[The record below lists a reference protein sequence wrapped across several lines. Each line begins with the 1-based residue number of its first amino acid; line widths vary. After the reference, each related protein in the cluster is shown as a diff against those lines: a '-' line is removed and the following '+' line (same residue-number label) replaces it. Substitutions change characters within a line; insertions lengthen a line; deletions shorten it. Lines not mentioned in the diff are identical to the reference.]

1 MSADDLDG
9 VEGAGG
15 HGDRLVG
22 GLADADVV
30 LGLFLGWLLSGEAHF
45 PPGAG
50 AEGPGRPRRWGYVP
64 VLALPVHLV
73 HVIGEVL
80 LPIVGLARGTGP
92 DDVEGLPVE
101 RLLVVEGPD
110 ERPLA
115 PGTFPPVGPCV
126 TTLPFRRDQSRSPR
140 CRRRAR
146 GLARGSAR
154 AAPALPLPAP
164 APPQARAPRLE
175 VAVRGAVR
183 ESHPDLPIPV
193 DTVEE
198 EPGVVAALL
207 PPVPRHLLREVVRAG
222 RADGQ
227 EPGEADGA
235 DLARC
240 RRPRP
245 PFVTERL
252 TEGLAHAAITIS

>member
-50 AEGPGRPRRWGYVP
+50 AEGPGCPRCRGCVP
-64 VLALPVHLV
+64 VFDLPVHLV

-80 LPIVGLARGTGP
+80 LPLGALARGAGP

-154 AAPALPLPAP
+154 AAPAVRPARLG
-164 APPQARAPRLE
+164 PPTHSR
-175 VAVRGAVR
+175 
-183 ESHPDLPIPV
+183 
-193 DTVEE
+193 
-198 EPGVVAALL
+198 
-207 PPVPRHLLREVVRAG
+207 
-222 RADGQ
+222 
-227 EPGEADGA
+227 
-235 DLARC
+235 
-240 RRPRP
+240 
-245 PFVTERL
+245 
-252 TEGLAHAAITIS
+252 

>member
-1 MSADDLDG
+1 
-9 VEGAGG
+9 
-15 HGDRLVG
+15 
-22 GLADADVV
+22 
-30 LGLFLGWLLSGEAHF
+30 
-45 PPGAG
+45 
-50 AEGPGRPRRWGYVP
+50 
-64 VLALPVHLV
+64 LV

-101 RLLVVEGPD
+101 RLPVAQGPD

-126 TTLPFRRDQSRSPR
+126 TTLPFRRDQSRSPS

-146 GLARGSAR
+146 GLASGSPRAETAPR
-154 AAPALPLPAP
+154 PPGPRPPAAP
-164 APPQARAPRLE
+164 APRLE

-183 ESHPDLPIPV
+183 ESRPDLPIPV

-207 PPVPRHLLREVVRAG
+207 PPVPRHLRREVVRAG
-222 RADGQ
+222 REGGQ

-245 PFVTERL
+245 PFGTERL
-252 TEGLAHAAITIS
+252 TQGLAHAAITIS